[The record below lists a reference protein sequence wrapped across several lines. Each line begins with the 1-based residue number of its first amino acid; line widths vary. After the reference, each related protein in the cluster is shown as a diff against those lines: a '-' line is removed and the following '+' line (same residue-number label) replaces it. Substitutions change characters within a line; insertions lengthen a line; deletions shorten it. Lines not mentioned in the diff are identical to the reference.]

1 MSCCTTACLECGG
14 LSWEACCCPMQKR
27 HQLQLQTG
35 QNLTLAGDQKL
46 CQGTSA
52 DGDQVNLAYCQLTNH
67 AAPQFHVAATP
78 KHAVLAPYPPPQH
91 THHTYTP
98 GLTCTLPQPLCAAG
112 AQRCG
117 GQRTQR
123 LSVPNTPASAARICS
138 SVCVR
143 GGGTLSFLRLL
154 LQP

>member
-1 MSCCTTACLECGG
+1 
-14 LSWEACCCPMQKR
+14 MQKR

-78 KHAVLAPYPPPQH
+78 KHAVLAPYPPPTHTPHLHTWAHLHTPATTLCSRSAALWWPAHATAIRAQH
-91 THHTYTP
+91 T
-98 GLTCTLPQPLCAAG
+98 CK
-112 AQRCG
+112 
-117 GQRTQR
+117 
-123 LSVPNTPASAARICS
+123 CS
-138 SVCVR
+138 
-143 GGGTLSFLRLL
+143 TH
-154 LQP
+154 LQ